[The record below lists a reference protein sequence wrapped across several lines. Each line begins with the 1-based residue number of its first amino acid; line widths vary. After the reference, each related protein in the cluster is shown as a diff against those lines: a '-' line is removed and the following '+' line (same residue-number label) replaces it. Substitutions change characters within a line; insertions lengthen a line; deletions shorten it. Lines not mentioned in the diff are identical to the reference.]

1 MASTRGEQEM
11 WSNARQRGFA
21 LIGCGLLCFAVTMLT
36 MRILQDTF
44 YIVPVL
50 IGPPAALLGLVLA
63 IVGNR
68 TRPPPWAHRAVL
80 GSCGVGLVVGALCV
94 AYLRGSL

>member
-1 MASTRGEQEM
+1 MALTPAEQAM
-11 WSNARQRGFA
+11 WANARQRGAA
-21 LIGCGLLCFAVTMLT
+21 LIGCGLLCAAVTVLT
-36 MRILQDTF
+36 MRILRDTF

-50 IGPPAALLGLVLA
+50 IGPPAVLLGLVLV

-68 TRPPPWAHRAVL
+68 ARPPQWAHRAVL
-80 GSCGVGLVVGALCV
+80 ASCGVGLVLGMVCI